1 MWMPEY
7 NTRAEDVE
15 RAYLDGKKDL
25 AASSRHN
32 FAKRLVY
39 PGSLERF
46 GCGIHLKSRYQMLD
60 APIFSFGAGIR
71 ETTSRIE
78 KDRKITMPSQQSL
91 PIAIYYEQPNWFKPL
106 FAELDRRG
114 TNYVKLDAVEHSYG
128 PGDKPEEKYALVLNK
143 MSPSA
148 WNRGHGDQIFYTL
161 GYLEHLESRGVRV
174 VNGVKAFRSELSK
187 ATQLAM
193 LEGLGLGY
201 PKARVIHRASQASAA
216 AEGLRFPV
224 VVKPNIGGSGS
235 GVVKFNTKEHLAEA
249 AGTEGGLTL
258 GMDSTGLV
266 QEFVPAR
273 GSYIVRVE
281 VLDGKYLYAIKI
293 HITGETFDLCPADI
307 CKTPTGQELVRSA
320 CPVDAPKTGLTVEAF
335 DTPPEVIEEVER
347 LMAAAGIELGGV
359 EFMVDDRDGRR
370 VYYDINALSNF
381 VADGPKVVGFDP
393 FARLADW
400 LEAEAKIVN
409 DRRAG
414 VQELAEVGR

>member
-1 MWMPEY
+1 M
-7 NTRAEDVE
+7 
-15 RAYLDGKKDL
+15 
-25 AASSRHN
+25 SSRQ
-32 FAKRLVY
+32 
-39 PGSLERF
+39 P
-46 GCGIHLKSRYQMLD
+46 
-60 APIFSFGAGIR
+60 
-71 ETTSRIE
+71 
-78 KDRKITMPSQQSL
+78 L

-114 TNYVKLDAVEHSYG
+114 TNYVRLNAVEHSYG
-128 PGDKPEEKYALVLNK
+128 PEDRPEEKFALVLNK

-161 GYLEHLESRGVRV
+161 GYLEHLERRGVRV

-187 ATQLAM
+187 AGQLSM
-193 LEGLGLGY
+193 LEALGLGY
-201 PKARVIHRASQASAA
+201 PKARVIHRASQAVEAT
-216 AEGLRFPV
+216 EGLRWPV

-235 GVVKFNTKEHLAEA
+235 GVVKFSSKEVLAEA
-249 AGTEGGLTL
+249 AATEDGLTL

-281 VLDGKYLYAIKI
+281 VLDGRYLYAIKI

-307 CKTPTGQELVRSA
+307 CKTPLGEELNRAA
-320 CPVDAPKTGLTVEAF
+320 CPIDAPKSGLTVEAF
-335 DTPPEVIEEVER
+335 DTPPEVIAEVER

-359 EFMVDDRDGRR
+359 EFMVDDRDGER

-381 VADGPKVVGFDP
+381 VADGQKVVGFDP

-400 LEAEAKIVN
+400 LEAEAKIVSE
-409 DRRAG
+409 RRAG
-414 VQELAEVGR
+414 VAELTGAGR